1 MTMKKR
7 TAPGQ
12 VEPVRLDGVRYE
24 RMGSGNVRDLGQ
36 NGGYVVAIDD
46 QTGEELW
53 VRKIYDIEYDDEIE
67 EDKQDVFIT
76 GLAVDLAKRVLLVS
90 NERGERFVLDIDH
103 RTVEP
108 T

>member
-7 TAPGQ
+7 TSPGM

-24 RMGSGNVRDLGQ
+24 PMGSGKVRGLEQ
-36 NGGYVVAIDD
+36 NGGYVAAIDERS
-46 QTGEELW
+46 GEELW
-53 VRKIYDIEYDDEIE
+53 VRKIYDVEYDDEIE

-76 GLAVDLAKRVLLVS
+76 GLTVDMAKRVVLVS
-90 NERGERFVLDIDH
+90 NERGERFALNVDL